1 VKRASL
7 LLAWL
12 AVAAGCMGEIG
23 GGDDDAVVPDGP
35 RNLCESGGNDI
46 AGPRLVR
53 RLTATEY
60 AASVRAVFG
69 LAAADWSGPALPA
82 DAAGRNGFT
91 NNVDRLVVD
100 DAYAEALYKT
110 AEGVGSVVAA
120 PVRLAR
126 ILPCAAQGTE
136 ACAHTYLDTIG
147 RRLFRRPLTDDERQ
161 RYLALHTKVRAADDD
176 FATWVRWATI
186 AMLSSPSFVYRSE
199 LGDPN
204 GHGYKLTGYEI
215 ATALAYGLTGAP
227 PTDALLDRAASG
239 ELDTPAGV
247 AAAARE
253 LAIDPA
259 TGKARLELRR
269 EFGTFTDQWLG
280 LSALGNLIKR
290 SETIPGFDGGIRTA
304 MRRETDSFI
313 DKIVFEDDGGIRE
326 LLTSPVSVVEPSLA
340 TYYGWTGASG
350 TVTRPAGWGVGL
362 LAQGS
367 LLAINAGNEYTSP
380 TQRGALVRE
389 RLLCTDIPPP
399 PPVVGDI
406 PPPTGAETTRQRYEM
421 HANNTACSGCH
432 KLMDPIGFAFEHLD
446 AGGRYRAMEGT
457 FPIDARGVI
466 TGLGNDIAFTGP
478 DELASALAAAPE
490 TSTCMAS
497 YMASHAYG
505 LDHHDTPCIVTSLGE
520 QLASG
525 QIGIADFYIGLTA
538 TSHFTNR
545 VD

>member
-1 VKRASL
+1 VKRASF
-7 LLAWL
+7 LLATL
-12 AVAAGCMGEIG
+12 AFAAGCSGQID
-23 GGDDDAVVPDGP
+23 GDEEVVAPDGP
-35 RNLCESGGNDI
+35 RNLCESGGTDI
-46 AGPRLVR
+46 AGPRLLR

-60 AASVRAVFG
+60 DASVRAVFG
-69 LAAADWSGPALPA
+69 LASADWTGHSLPA

-91 NNVDRLVVD
+91 NNVDRLIVD
-100 DAYAEALYKT
+100 DAYAEALYKS
-110 AEGVGSVVAA
+110 AEGVAAVVVA

-126 ILPCAAQGTE
+126 ILPCAAQGND
-136 ACAHTYLDTIG
+136 ACARTYLDTIG

-161 RYLALHTKVRAADDD
+161 RYLALHTKVRATDD
-176 FATWVRWATI
+176 FATWVRWATV
-186 AMLSSPSFVYRSE
+186 ALLSSPSFVYRSE
-199 LGDPN
+199 LGEQDDD
-204 GHGYKLTGYEI
+204 GYKLTGYEI
-215 ATALAYGLTGAP
+215 ATALAYSLSGAP

-259 TGKARLELRR
+259 TGKARPELRH
-269 EFGTFTDQWLG
+269 ELAKFTDQWLG
-280 LSALGNLIKR
+280 LSALGNMIKS
-290 SETIPGFDGGIRTA
+290 SETVPGFDGGIRTA

-313 DKIVFEDDGGIRE
+313 DKIVFEDNGGVRE
-326 LLTSPVSVVEPSLA
+326 LLTSPVSVVEPALA

-350 TVTRPAGWGVGL
+350 TVTRPPGWGVGL

-367 LLAINAGNEYTSP
+367 VLAINAGNAYTSP

-421 HANNTACSGCH
+421 HANNAGCADCH
-432 KLMDPIGFAFEHLD
+432 RLMDPIGFAFEHLD
-446 AGGRYRAMEGT
+446 AGGRYRAMEGP
-457 FPIDARGVI
+457 FAIDDSGVI
-466 TGLGNDIAFTGP
+466 TGLGNDITFTGP
-478 DELASALAAAPE
+478 DQLASALAAAPE
-490 TSTCMAS
+490 TSTCVAS
-497 YMASHAYG
+497 YMASHSYG
-505 LDHHDTPCIVTSLGE
+505 LEHHDTSCIVTSLGQ

-525 QIGIADFYIGLTA
+525 QIGIADFYIALT
-538 TSHFTNR
+538 TTKHFTTR

>member
-1 VKRASL
+1 VKHASFL
-7 LLAWL
+7 LVSLAL
-12 AVAAGCMGEIG
+12 AAGCVGRIS
-23 GGDDDAVVPDGP
+23 DDDNAVPDGP
-35 RNLCESGGNDI
+35 RNLCESGATDI

-60 AASVRAVFG
+60 TASVRAVFG
-69 LAAADWSGPALPA
+69 LADADWSGPALPA

-91 NNVDRLVVD
+91 NNVDRLVID
-100 DAYAEALYKT
+100 DAYAQALYKS
-110 AEGVGSVVAA
+110 AEGVASVVVA

-126 ILPCAAQGTE
+126 ILPCAVQGNE
-136 ACAHTYLDTIG
+136 ACARTYLDTVG

-161 RYLALHTKVRAADDD
+161 RYLALHTKVRAANDD
-176 FATWVRWATI
+176 FATWVRWATV
-186 AMLSSPSFVYRSE
+186 ALLSSPSFVYRSE
-199 LGDPN
+199 LGEPD
-204 GHGYKLTGYEI
+204 GDGYKLTGYEI

-227 PTDALLDRAASG
+227 PTEALLDRAASG
-239 ELDTPAGV
+239 ELDTPPGI

-280 LSALGNLIKR
+280 LSVLGNLTK
-290 SETIPGFDGGIRTA
+290 STETVPGFDGGIRTA

-313 DKIVFEDDGGIRE
+313 DKIVFEDHGGVRE

-340 TYYGWTGASG
+340 TYYGWAGASG
-350 TVTRPAGWGVGL
+350 TVMRPAGWGVGL

-367 LLAINAGNEYTSP
+367 LLAINAGNAYTSP

-421 HANNTACSGCH
+421 HAENPSCSGCH
-432 KLMDPIGFAFEHLD
+432 QLMDPIGFAFEHLD
-446 AGGRYRAMEGT
+446 AGGRYRAMEGP
-457 FPIDARGVI
+457 FPIDDRGVI
-466 TGLGNDIAFTGP
+466 TDLGNDITFTGP
-478 DELASALAAAPE
+478 DELASALAAAPQ

-497 YMASHAYG
+497 YMASHTYG
-505 LDHHDTPCIVTSLGE
+505 LDHHDTSCLVSSLAQ

-525 QIGIADFYIGLTA
+525 QIGIVDFYVGLTA
-538 TSHFTNR
+538 TRHFTNR